1 MMRVRYR
8 VLHQALFFKLLNIK
22 SLKEIGLLDP
32 ILEKY
37 TKENFLNSTE
47 VIVKLFE
54 YKKLL
59 LEENK
64 NMNLIGKSTIDDF
77 DQRHFLYC
85 LQIHQY
91 MPEKNT
97 LTVDL
102 GSGAGLPGV
111 LLSILGH
118 KKLHLIEKSPKKSVF
133 LDNCK
138 IRLGLDYTVH
148 NQPLSDVSLSNLHY
162 IVARAFA
169 PITKILHYTKQMV
182 TNQTQYV
189 LLKGKTYLEEINL
202 VNNMKFN
209 WKAYPS
215 ITSNESRIVVLQV
228 K

>member
-1 MMRVRYR
+1 M
-8 VLHQALFFKLLNIK
+8 L
-22 SLKEIGLLDP
+22 EP

-37 TKENFLNSTE
+37 CKENFFNSDE
-47 VIVKLFE
+47 VIVKLLE

-64 NMNLIGKSTIDDF
+64 NMNLIGKSTIEDF
-77 DQRHFLYC
+77 DQRHFLDC
-85 LQIHQY
+85 LQIHKY
-91 MPEKNT
+91 MPEKNL

-102 GSGAGLPGV
+102 GAGAGLPGV
-111 LLSILGH
+111 LLSIVGH

-138 IRLGLDYTVH
+138 MRLGLDYTVH
-148 NQPLSDVSLSNLHY
+148 NQSLSDVSLSNLQY

-189 LLKGKTYLEEINL
+189 LLKGKTYLEELNL
-202 VNNMKFN
+202 VNKMKFN

-215 ITSNESRIVVLQV
+215 ITSNESRVIVLQA

>member
-1 MMRVRYR
+1 M
-8 VLHQALFFKLLNIK
+8 L
-22 SLKEIGLLDP
+22 EP

-37 TKENFLNSTE
+37 CKENFFNSDE
-47 VIVKLFE
+47 VIVKLLE

-59 LEENK
+59 FEENK
-64 NMNLIGKSTIDDF
+64 NMNLIGKSTIENF
-77 DQRHFLYC
+77 DQRHFLDC
-85 LQIHQY
+85 LQIHKY
-91 MPEKNT
+91 LPEKNL

-102 GSGAGLPGV
+102 GAGAGLPGV
-111 LLSILGH
+111 LLSIVGY

-138 IRLGLDYTVH
+138 MRLGLDYTVH
-148 NQPLSDVSLSNLHY
+148 NQSLSDVSLSNLQY

-169 PITKILHYTKQMV
+169 PITKILYYTKQMV

-189 LLKGKTYLEEINL
+189 LLKGKTYLEELNL
-202 VNNMKFN
+202 VNKMKFN

-215 ITSNESRIVVLQV
+215 ITSNESRIIVIQA

>member
-1 MMRVRYR
+1 
-8 VLHQALFFKLLNIK
+8 LL
-22 SLKEIGLLDP
+22 EP

-37 TKENFLNSTE
+37 CKENFFNSDE
-47 VIVKLFE
+47 VIVKLLE

-64 NMNLIGKSTIDDF
+64 NMNLIGKSTIEDF
-77 DQRHFLYC
+77 DQRHFLDC
-85 LQIHQY
+85 LQIHKY
-91 MPEKNT
+91 MPEKNL

-111 LLSILGH
+111 LLSIVGH

-138 IRLGLDYTVH
+138 MRLGLDYTVH
-148 NQPLSDVSLSNLHY
+148 NQPLSDVSLSKPHY

>member
-1 MMRVRYR
+1 M
-8 VLHQALFFKLLNIK
+8 
-22 SLKEIGLLDP
+22 LDP

-37 TKENFLNSTE
+37 TKENFLDSSE
-47 VIVKLFE
+47 VIVKLLE

-64 NMNLIGKSTIDDF
+64 NMNLIGKSTIEDF
-77 DQRHFLYC
+77 DQRHFLDC
-85 LQIHQY
+85 LQIHKY
-91 MPEKNT
+91 MPEKNL

-102 GSGAGLPGV
+102 GAGAGLPGV
-111 LLSILGH
+111 LLSIVGH

-138 IRLGLDYTVH
+138 MRLGLDYTVH

>member
-1 MMRVRYR
+1 
-8 VLHQALFFKLLNIK
+8 
-22 SLKEIGLLDP
+22 LLDP

-37 TKENFLNSTE
+37 TKENFLDSSE
-47 VIVKLFE
+47 VIVKLLE

-64 NMNLIGKSTIDDF
+64 NMNLIGKSTIEDF
-77 DQRHFLYC
+77 DQRHFLDC
-85 LQIHQY
+85 LQIHKY
-91 MPEKNT
+91 MPEKNL

-102 GSGAGLPGV
+102 GAGAGLPGV
-111 LLSILGH
+111 LLSIVGH

-138 IRLGLDYTVH
+138 MRLGLDYTVH

>member
-1 MMRVRYR
+1 
-8 VLHQALFFKLLNIK
+8 LLNIK
-22 SLKEIGLLDP
+22 NLKEIGLLEP

-37 TKENFLNSTE
+37 CKENFFNSDE
-47 VIVKLFE
+47 VIVKLLE

-64 NMNLIGKSTIDDF
+64 NMNLIGKSTIEDF
-77 DQRHFLYC
+77 DQRHFLDC
-85 LQIHQY
+85 LQIHKY
-91 MPEKNT
+91 MPEKNL

-111 LLSILGH
+111 LLSIVGH

-138 IRLGLDYTVH
+138 MRLGLDYTVH
-148 NQPLSDVSLSNLHY
+148 NQPLSDVSLSKLHY

>member
-1 MMRVRYR
+1 
-8 VLHQALFFKLLNIK
+8 
-22 SLKEIGLLDP
+22 
-32 ILEKY
+32 
-37 TKENFLNSTE
+37 
-47 VIVKLFE
+47 
-54 YKKLL
+54 L

-77 DQRHFLYC
+77 DQRHFLDC

>member
-1 MMRVRYR
+1 M
-8 VLHQALFFKLLNIK
+8 L
-22 SLKEIGLLDP
+22 EP

-37 TKENFLNSTE
+37 CRENFFNSDE
-47 VIVKLFE
+47 VIVKLLE

-64 NMNLIGKSTIDDF
+64 KMNLIGKSTIEDF
-77 DQRHFLYC
+77 DQRHFLDC
-85 LQIHQY
+85 LQIHKF
-91 MPEKNT
+91 MPEKNS

-102 GSGAGLPGV
+102 GAGAGLPGV
-111 LLSILGH
+111 LLSIVGH

-138 IRLGLDYTVH
+138 MRLGLDYTVH
-148 NQPLSDVSLSNLHY
+148 NQSLSDVSLSNLQY

-189 LLKGKTYLEEINL
+189 LLKGKTYLEELNLINK
-202 VNNMKFN
+202 MKFN

-215 ITSNESRIVVLQV
+215 ITSNESRIIVIQA

>member
-1 MMRVRYR
+1 M
-8 VLHQALFFKLLNIK
+8 
-22 SLKEIGLLDP
+22 LDP

-77 DQRHFLYC
+77 DQRHFLDC

>member
-1 MMRVRYR
+1 
-8 VLHQALFFKLLNIK
+8 LL
-22 SLKEIGLLDP
+22 EP
-32 ILEKY
+32 VLEKY
-37 TKENFLNSTE
+37 CKENFFNSDE
-47 VIVKLFE
+47 VIVKLLE

-64 NMNLIGKSTIDDF
+64 NMNLIGKSTIEDF
-77 DQRHFLYC
+77 DQRHFLDC
-85 LQIHQY
+85 LQIHKY
-91 MPEKNT
+91 LPEKNL

-102 GSGAGLPGV
+102 GAGAGLPGV
-111 LLSILGH
+111 LLSIVGH
-118 KKLHLIEKSPKKSVF
+118 KQLHLIEKSPKKSVF

-138 IRLGLDYTVH
+138 MRLGLDYTVH
-148 NQPLSDVSLSNLHY
+148 NQSLSDVSLQNLQY

-189 LLKGKTYLEEINL
+189 LLKGKTYLEELNL
-202 VNNMKFN
+202 VNKMKFN

-215 ITSNESRIVVLQV
+215 ITSNESRVIVLQA

>member
-1 MMRVRYR
+1 
-8 VLHQALFFKLLNIK
+8 
-22 SLKEIGLLDP
+22 LLDP

-37 TKENFLNSTE
+37 TKENFLDSSE
-47 VIVKLFE
+47 VIVKLLE

-64 NMNLIGKSTIDDF
+64 NMNLIGKSTIEDF
-77 DQRHFLYC
+77 DQRHFLDC
-85 LQIHQY
+85 LQIHKY
-91 MPEKNT
+91 MPEKNL

-102 GSGAGLPGV
+102 GAGAGLPGV
-111 LLSILGH
+111 LLSIVGH

-138 IRLGLDYTVH
+138 MRLGLDYTVH
-148 NQPLSDVSLSNLHY
+148 NQSLSDVSLSNLQY

-169 PITKILHYTKQMV
+169 PITKILNYTKQMV

-189 LLKGKTYLEEINL
+189 LLKGKTYLEELNL
-202 VNNMKFN
+202 VNKMKFN
-209 WKAYPS
+209 WKTYPS
-215 ITSNESRIVVLQV
+215 ITSNESRVIVLQA

>member
-1 MMRVRYR
+1 
-8 VLHQALFFKLLNIK
+8 LL
-22 SLKEIGLLDP
+22 EP

-37 TKENFLNSTE
+37 CKENFFNSGE
-47 VIVKLFE
+47 VIVKLLE

-64 NMNLIGKSTIDDF
+64 NMNLIGKSTIEDF
-77 DQRHFLYC
+77 DQRHFLDC
-85 LQIHQY
+85 LQIHKY
-91 MPEKNT
+91 LPEKKL

-102 GSGAGLPGV
+102 GAGAGLPGV
-111 LLSILGH
+111 LLSIVGH

>member
-1 MMRVRYR
+1 M
-8 VLHQALFFKLLNIK
+8 LNIK
-22 SLKEIGLLDP
+22 SLKGIGLLDP

-77 DQRHFLYC
+77 DQRHFLDC

>member
-1 MMRVRYR
+1 MRVRYQ
-8 VLHQALFFKLLNIK
+8 VLRQALFFKLLNIK
-22 SLKEIGLLDP
+22 NLKEIGLLDP

-37 TKENFLNSTE
+37 CKENFFNSDE
-47 VIVKLFE
+47 VIVKLLE

-64 NMNLIGKSTIDDF
+64 NMNLIGKSTIEDF
-77 DQRHFLYC
+77 DQRHFLDC
-85 LQIHQY
+85 LQIHKY
-91 MPEKNT
+91 MPEKNL

-102 GSGAGLPGV
+102 GAGAGLPGV
-111 LLSILGH
+111 LLSIVGH

-138 IRLGLDYTVH
+138 MRLGLDYTVH
-148 NQPLSDVSLSNLHY
+148 NQSLSDVSLSNLQY

-169 PITKILHYTKQMV
+169 PITKILNYTKQMV

-189 LLKGKTYLEEINL
+189 LLKGKTYLEELNL
-202 VNNMKFN
+202 VNKMKFN
-209 WKAYPS
+209 WKTYPS
-215 ITSNESRIVVLQV
+215 ITSNESRVIVLQA

>member
-1 MMRVRYR
+1 M
-8 VLHQALFFKLLNIK
+8 
-22 SLKEIGLLDP
+22 LDP

-37 TKENFLNSTE
+37 TKENFLDSSE
-47 VIVKLFE
+47 VIVKLLE

-64 NMNLIGKSTIDDF
+64 NMNLIGKSTIEDF
-77 DQRHFLYC
+77 DQRHFLDC
-85 LQIHQY
+85 LQIHKY
-91 MPEKNT
+91 MPEKNL

-102 GSGAGLPGV
+102 GAGAGLPGV
-111 LLSILGH
+111 LLSIVGH

-138 IRLGLDYTVH
+138 MRLGLDYTVH
-148 NQPLSDVSLSNLHY
+148 NQSLSDVSLSNLQY

-169 PITKILHYTKQMV
+169 PITKILNYTKQMV

-189 LLKGKTYLEEINL
+189 LLKGKTYLEELNL
-202 VNNMKFN
+202 VNKMKFN
-209 WKAYPS
+209 WKTYPS
-215 ITSNESRIVVLQV
+215 ITSNESRVIVLQA